1 MKNNP
6 DILKEHMQ
14 MMNSFSQGSML
25 SSRISQKHNKHL
37 FSEKQRENMHKFFKQ
52 ANKNVKA
59 LFKKSTA
66 KVRSSASYQHV
77 SHALNKGMNLTDRIK
92 QAGKYVS
99 QMTNAFKKDPQKY
112 INNSIVKLGDN
123 IGKLGKQLQEKH
135 AQTDLSTSKKNVQ
148 GLKLV
153 PNENVKNG
161 YQFVATKKTSFVYGQ
176 TKDGKPL
183 KMTLN
188 PGEKTGTII
197 ASSAQDKRILKG
209 YTQGNKYIK
218 TAIEPGSTLEMNKL
232 GDSNFLSHTA
242 YIGQNSNVKL
252 SGQGK
257 LTNGTKIINSD
268 LSTNREVGNTI
279 VQNSNVNNIAGYLK
293 DSVINESSVTNSGN
307 MTASLVDGSDVQN
320 HGGLV
325 HKAKLFNTEVN
336 NPRNRQIS
344 NSVISTAKVYNS
356 DVATANLQNG
366 TYDNSNIASSILRV
380 NRGAKINS
388 SKMFMSQVHM
398 PDIRSS
404 KFNLDNSHVS
414 NSTLTIPAG
423 KHQNIQNSI
432 LKNALTT
439 DNVDLNHSD
448 LQNEKHTNV
457 FRNFQAD
464 NLNAHLQDNDVAFDN
479 KALTGAK
486 FGKDKDKL
494 FTDKNIPE
502 TSVITGSPDL
512 SDFLHNNN
520 GLTGKELHSN
530 KQFSLSKQISAIL
543 NKFIPQH
550 RPQHLKAN
558 SFFKEPMAN
567 APEPVKAANKPAKSI
582 AKADVDIDM

>member
-242 YIGQNSNVKL
+242 YIGQNSNVQL

-293 DSVINESSVTNSGN
+293 DSVINE
-307 MTASLVDGSDVQN
+307 
-320 HGGLV
+320 
-325 HKAKLFNTEVN
+325 
-336 NPRNRQIS
+336 
-344 NSVISTAKVYNS
+344 
-356 DVATANLQNG
+356 
-366 TYDNSNIASSILRV
+366 
-380 NRGAKINS
+380 
-388 SKMFMSQVHM
+388 
-398 PDIRSS
+398 
-404 KFNLDNSHVS
+404 
-414 NSTLTIPAG
+414 
-423 KHQNIQNSI
+423 
-432 LKNALTT
+432 
-439 DNVDLNHSD
+439 
-448 LQNEKHTNV
+448 
-457 FRNFQAD
+457 
-464 NLNAHLQDNDVAFDN
+464 
-479 KALTGAK
+479 
-486 FGKDKDKL
+486 
-494 FTDKNIPE
+494 
-502 TSVITGSPDL
+502 
-512 SDFLHNNN
+512 
-520 GLTGKELHSN
+520 
-530 KQFSLSKQISAIL
+530 
-543 NKFIPQH
+543 
-550 RPQHLKAN
+550 
-558 SFFKEPMAN
+558 
-567 APEPVKAANKPAKSI
+567 
-582 AKADVDIDM
+582 